1 MKTQLVEKLTH
12 NRDEL
17 FSALAGL
24 SEEQITKIPV
34 VGEWTIKDA
43 VGHIAYWEGIIL
55 DHVRQ
60 SFTEGKPRAMSPAE
74 TDDVVNPRE
83 AAKRKNR
90 TWARIRAEFEHVR
103 GALIA
108 QVQGLSETDLE
119 FQVPNP
125 WWNETGFYSV
135 AQMIDEDAVRHCREH
150 TEQIQKWRS
159 EVGDRD

>member
-1 MKTQLVEKLTH
+1 MKTNLLAKIKD

-17 FSALAGL
+17 FAALEGL

-43 VGHIAYWEGIIL
+43 VGHISYWEGIIL

-60 SFTEGKPRAMSPAE
+60 SFTEGKPRAMSPDE
-74 TDDVVNPRE
+74 TDDIVNPRE
-83 AAKRKNR
+83 AAKRKNW
-90 TWARIRAEFEHVR
+90 TWTRVRAEFEHVR

-108 QVQGLSETDLE
+108 KVQGLSESDLE

-125 WWNETGFYSV
+125 LWNETGFYSI
-135 AQMIDEDAVRHCREH
+135 AEMIESDAMGHCREH
-150 TEQIQKWRS
+150 TEQIRKWRL
-159 EVGDRD
+159 EIEG